1 MFIGFDLHIEEQTE
15 FFRNG
20 KGYSYYVR
28 LGEMHLEKQIANY
41 KEDLKAYITSKE
53 IDGTKIQEEWF
64 PEIEADIFI
73 SHSHEDK
80 DLACAL
86 AGWLYDTF
94 KLKCFIDSCVWGDS
108 KELLEL
114 MNSELSNKRVN
125 EKGGY
130 FYNHDSCNRVSQ
142 HVNVMLSIALQK
154 MIDKVETVMVL
165 NTDNAIRICSNTEM
179 NETYSP
185 WIYSEIIASQLIQK
199 KPLITYRNYSR
210 KYYRSDSIAMSESMQ
225 YAMNIS
231 ISYKVSLAHLRKLQE
246 IDLVNWSEQYCEKND
261 CEYSLD
267 VLYEQICPGEVCMAQ
282 KMSSMLGETEL
293 CIIRQ
298 LYNGT
303 CISEEERQQLEH
315 SMQKVIS
322 RCFYPCQECDKI
334 LIGAYMNK
342 G

>member
-1 MFIGFDLHIEEQTE
+1 MFIGFDLHIDKNSEILH
-15 FFRNG
+15 G
-20 KGYSYYVR
+20 KKTYSEYVKD
-28 LGEMHLEKQIANY
+28 GEKHLENQMANY
-41 KEDLKAYITSKE
+41 KADLRAYITSKE

-86 AGWLYDTF
+86 AGWFYDTF
-94 KLKCFIDSCVWGDS
+94 NLKCFIDSCVWGDS
-108 KELLEL
+108 KVLLEL
-114 MNSELSNKRVN
+114 MNSELSNKRVS
-125 EKGGY
+125 EEGGY
-130 FYNHDSCNRVSQ
+130 LYNHDSCNRVSQ

-154 MIDKVETVMVL
+154 MIDKVETVIVL
-165 NTDNAIRICSNTEM
+165 NTDNAVRVCSNTEM

-185 WIYSEIIASQLIQK
+185 WIYSEIIASQLIRK
-199 KPLITYRNYSR
+199 KPLVTYRNYSR
-210 KYYRSDSIAMSESMQ
+210 RYYRSDSIAMSESMQ

-231 ISYKVSLAHLRKLQE
+231 ISYKVSLAHLRKLRE
-246 IDLVNWSEQYCEKND
+246 IDLVNWSEQYCEKNG

-267 VLYEQICPGEVCMAQ
+267 VLYEQICPDEVGMAQ
-282 KMSSMLGETEL
+282 KMSSVLGETEL

-298 LYNGT
+298 FYNGT
-303 CISEEERQQLEH
+303 CISEGERQQLEY

-322 RCFYPCQECDKI
+322 RCFYPCQDCDKI
-334 LIGAYMNK
+334 LIGSCMNK

>member
-125 EKGGY
+125 EKG
-130 FYNHDSCNRVSQ
+130 
-142 HVNVMLSIALQK
+142 
-154 MIDKVETVMVL
+154 
-165 NTDNAIRICSNTEM
+165 
-179 NETYSP
+179 
-185 WIYSEIIASQLIQK
+185 
-199 KPLITYRNYSR
+199 
-210 KYYRSDSIAMSESMQ
+210 
-225 YAMNIS
+225 
-231 ISYKVSLAHLRKLQE
+231 
-246 IDLVNWSEQYCEKND
+246 
-261 CEYSLD
+261 
-267 VLYEQICPGEVCMAQ
+267 
-282 KMSSMLGETEL
+282 
-293 CIIRQ
+293 
-298 LYNGT
+298 
-303 CISEEERQQLEH
+303 
-315 SMQKVIS
+315 
-322 RCFYPCQECDKI
+322 
-334 LIGAYMNK
+334 
-342 G
+342 